1 MKTKTTRALLMSVLS
16 LLLCVSMLIG
26 TTFAWFTDSVTSTG
40 NIIKSGTLDVEMY
53 WADGKEA
60 PASATWKDAST
71 GAIFDYDKWEP
82 GYTEVRHIKIENKG
96 TLALKYQISI
106 IANGEVSKLSD
117 VIDVY
122 YSDPAVQ
129 VNDRTALANDMKL
142 GTLTNVLDNID
153 TSASGTLT
161 AGENHT
167 ITFALKMQE
176 SAGNEYQNKSIG
188 TDFSVQLL
196 ATQLTYENDSFDDL
210 YDKDS
215 KFPNVSVPIS
225 IPEQDVQQPVTVE
238 ANGMTVVV
246 PAEVINDL
254 PNEITSLSLVY
265 SDPIVVSN
273 SVYFSSV
280 DFVDQNGNTVN
291 LENNTKA
298 MTVTLPVQAAFAPG
312 TVIDVFHD
320 GVKVDST
327 SVAADGTITYSAM
340 HFCAVSVSVPEDAY
354 YVKNYDEFYAEVY
367 YGGKV
372 IPTNDITLTSFLVS
386 PNATDIYLNGK
397 NITGQTDFLFYAP
410 VNSAKLSINGVGTV
424 TTTNGY
430 VSFATGGGEFTVNG
444 GTFNMGDT
452 TNNGHFFTQNSA
464 KTIINGGTF
473 ISSDANTPIL
483 YCING
488 FIDINGGFFQN
499 TANSKQALLSMGN
512 NLSYINNQK
521 ITLRGGTFV
530 NWNPMDSA
538 FAQAWTNPDVPALIV
553 LAEGYEVVSETQPN
567 GDIWYTV
574 VPSGN

>member
-40 NIIKSGTLDVEMY
+40 NIIKSGTLDIEMY

-82 GYTEVRHIKIENKG
+82 GYTEVRHIKIANEG
-96 TLALKYQISI
+96 TLALKYKVNIV
-106 IANGEVSKLSD
+106 ANGEVSNLAD

-122 YSDPAVQ
+122 YFDPAVQ
-129 VNDRTALANDMKL
+129 VANRTDLTNANKL
-142 GTLTNVLDNID
+142 GTLTEVLAKLGETGNGELLAD
-153 TSASGTLT
+153 ASD
-161 AGENHT
+161 T
-167 ITFALKMQE
+167 ITLAFKMQE
-176 SAGNEYQNKSIG
+176 TAGNEYQKKSIG
-188 TDFSVQLL
+188 TDFSVQLI
-196 ATQLTYENDSFDDL
+196 ATQLTYENDSFDGL

-215 KFPNVSVPIS
+215 KYPNVSVPIS

-238 ANGMTVVV
+238 TNGMTVAV

-265 SDPIVVSN
+265 SDPIVGSN
-273 SVYFSSV
+273 SLSFSSV

-298 MTVTLPVQAAFAPG
+298 ITVTLPVQTTFAPG

-320 GVKVDST
+320 GVKVDTT

-354 YVKNYDEFYAEVY
+354 YVKNYDEFYTEVY

-372 IPTNDITLTSFLVS
+372 IPTNDITLTNFLVS
-386 PNATDIYLNGK
+386 PNAADIYLNGK
-397 NITGQTDFLFYAP
+397 NITGQTNFLFYAP
-410 VNSAKLSINGVGTV
+410 TSNSKLSINGVGTV

-452 TNNGHFFTQNSA
+452 TNKGHFFTQNSA

-473 ISSDANTPIL
+473 LSSDANTPIL